1 MSLTPE
7 LRRAIDWVRILRRDA
22 LPRVLDRAVKADFER
37 PRGVSM
43 SSSPSHPGICYETLE
58 IFGYLI
64 REYFNNDPD
73 LVTKN
78 NWLYIKADSKNG
90 GMVSANRSGKP

>member
-37 PRGVSM
+37 PARGFDV
-43 SSSPSHPGICYETLE
+43 
-58 IFGYLI
+58 LI
-64 REYFNNDPD
+64 AIASRN
-73 LVTKN
+73 L
-78 NWLYIKADSKNG
+78 L
-90 GMVSANRSGKP
+90 